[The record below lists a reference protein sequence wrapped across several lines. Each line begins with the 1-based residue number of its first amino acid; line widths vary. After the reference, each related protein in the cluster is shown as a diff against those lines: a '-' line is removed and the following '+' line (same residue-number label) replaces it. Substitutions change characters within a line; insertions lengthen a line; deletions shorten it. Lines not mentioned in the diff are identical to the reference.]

1 MSKIRDYSKTIK
13 DFITGLITP
22 EMEKSKIDEYN
33 NILNVVESINS
44 EDESRDNE
52 LVECKEVI
60 IQQLKSQG
68 SSDEPKEEQVQEVQA
83 RSLEEIATSISNGG
97 K

>member
-1 MSKIRDYSKTIK
+1 MSKIKDYSKTIK

-33 NILNVVESINS
+33 NILNVVDSINS

-68 SSDEPKEEQVQEVQA
+68 SSDEPKEEKEEVQP